1 MTLRAYTPKRC
12 YRCQSGPYP
21 FAYAHRDGEDRPV
34 YRCGGCKAPFIP
46 ALVDRLRAVLP
57 DERGRILDKIAAAD
71 LAAWQWDW
79 ESWGRPDARD
89 VGALIGTGQQ
99 RPPGQHIWWVNQG
112 GRGSGK
118 TTGCVQAYA
127 EDAYQLGPAFVGV
140 VLCENDEEARTL
152 INDPRSGMRA
162 ILPPWKR
169 PEYLPSIEGGM
180 LEFPSGAIAR
190 VVSAEKPSKGRST
203 NFNRWLIDDPPKFG
217 PNAYALFRALLRAF
231 RLQGHGLRAYIATTP
246 PGDPP
251 PRCPELLEHLLEAQ
265 FHPEKAR
272 DWVYSITASDDNFQN
287 LDADVKR
294 VLAGTEGEAGNEA
307 ERGGVYVKD
316 GGARTFREIDF
327 TKEPIRVY
335 SVPEM
340 FDAVTISID
349 PADSESDHACEVG
362 IVAAGMLRSAGRA
375 FLLEDAS
382 GSFKADEWPALAWDL
397 AERWI
402 HRCRAWRF
410 VVEDNRGKKDNALL
424 RSQEVIR
431 RLRRNPSDLAA
442 STCDIR
448 PVTSRLEKDK
458 RAEPLVMIYKAG
470 QIGHLAGVTH
480 EIDTQ
485 LKRLKPGGG
494 GRLDRADAAVY
505 ALLDLFGL
513 LDGQRATALGGSSA
527 PLQVGAFGSSA
538 QSSIAVGPEPGGGA
552 QVLTMAAPGRLA
564 AGAFGRSAW

>member
-12 YRCQSGPYP
+12 YRCQSTEG
-21 FAYAHRDGEDRPV
+21 FAFSYRDREDRPV
-34 YRCGGCKAPFIP
+34 YRCGACKAPFIP
-46 ALVDRLRAVLP
+46 ALVDRLRAVP
-57 DERGRILDKIAAAD
+57 AEERAKILDSIPARD

-89 VGALIGTGQQ
+89 VGGLIGTGQQ

-118 TTGCVQAYA
+118 TTACVHAFA
-127 EDAYQLGPAFVGV
+127 DDAYKLKSGFVGV

-246 PGDPP
+246 PGDPA

-265 FHPEKAR
+265 FHPAKAR
-272 DWVYSITASDDNFQN
+272 DWVYSITASDDNLQN

-307 ERGGVYVKD
+307 ERAGVYVKD
-316 GGARTFREIDF
+316 AGARVFREVDF
-327 TKEPIRVY
+327 ATVRSPHAPPMLDVG
-335 SVPEM
+335 V
-340 FDAVTISID
+340 ISID
-349 PADSESDHACEVG
+349 PADSSNTKACEVG
-362 IVAAGMLRSAGRA
+362 IGFAGLHMSTATA
-375 FLLEDAS
+375 FVCEDAS
-382 GSFKADEWPALAWDL
+382 GHYTSDEWPVKAWDL
-397 AERWI
+397 ADAWAS
-402 HRCRAWRF
+402 RCQSWHF
-410 VVEDNRGKKDNALL
+410 IIEVNRGTKETAVL
-424 RSQEVIR
+424 RAQEVIR
-431 RLRRNPSDLAA
+431 RLKRGMPGISV
-442 STCDIR
+442 CEIR
-448 PVTSRLEKDK
+448 TVTSREDK
-458 RAEPLVMIYKAG
+458 GARAAPLPLLYQAG
-470 QIGHLAGVTH
+470 QVRHLAGC
-480 EIDTQ
+480 EAAEGQ
-485 LKRLKPGGG
+485 MRRLTNTGGG
-494 GRLDRADAAVY
+494 GRLDRADMVTQ

-513 LDGQRATALGGSSA
+513 LDGQRTTALGGSSA

-538 QSSIAVGPEPGGGA
+538 QCSVAVGPEPGGGPA
-552 QVLTMAAPGRLA
+552 VLTMTAPGRVT

>member
-34 YRCGGCKAPFIP
+34 FRCGGCKAPFIP
-46 ALVDRLRAVLP
+46 ALVDRLRAVP
-57 DERGRILDKIAAAD
+57 AYDRSRILDKIAPAD

-89 VGALIGTGQQ
+89 VGALIGTGQL
-99 RPPGQHIWWVNQG
+99 RPPGQHIWWINQG

-118 TTGCVQAYA
+118 TTSCVHAFA
-127 EDAYQLGPAFVGV
+127 DDAYEMGSAFVGV

-316 GGARTFREIDF
+316 SGARIFSGVDF
-327 TKEPIRVY
+327 SAHRVH
-335 SVPEM
+335 VLPDH
-340 FDAVTISID
+340 FDDVSISID
-349 PADSESDHACEVG
+349 PAESANEKACEVG
-362 IVAAGMLRSAGRA
+362 IVVGGVRLDLARG

-382 GSFKADEWPALAWDL
+382 GHYRAEDWPARAWDV
-397 AERWI
+397 AERWAPRTGRWHFLI
-402 HRCRAWRF
+402 
-410 VVEDNRGKKDNALL
+410 EDNRGTTGETLL
-424 RSQEVIR
+424 RYEEQKRALIR
-431 RLRRNPSDLAA
+431 RPGVVATSICEVRF
-442 STCDIR
+442 
-448 PVTSRLEKDK
+448 VTSRKSKGD
-458 RAEPLVMIYKAG
+458 RARPLPGLYRAG
-470 QIGHLAGVTH
+470 QVGHAAGLELV
-480 EIDTQ
+480 EGQ
-485 LKRLKPGGG
+485 MRRLTEAERQSI
-494 GRLDRADAAVY
+494 RLDRADAAVY
-505 ALLDLFGL
+505 ALLDLFGH
-513 LDGQRATALGGSSA
+513 LDGRAVPLGGSSA

-538 QSSIAVGPEPGGGA
+538 QSSIAVGPEPGGGPA
-552 QVLTMAAPGRLA
+552 VLTMAAPGRMA